1 MAVAEKE
8 VSLEHRFLE
17 EQSLVSSNYFPN
29 PEASSVWLSQE
40 TVPYHR
46 SDGVAMLLTY
56 DIYSCLF
63 GPGKKIYQLR
73 YQSNLIPLP

>member
-1 MAVAEKE
+1 MVVAEKE

-17 EQSLVSSNYFPN
+17 EQSLVPPHDSLNPNLSS
-29 PEASSVWLSQE
+29 SWLGQE

-56 DIYSCLF
+56 DIYSYPFDL
-63 GPGKKIYQLR
+63 GKEIYQLR
-73 YQSNLIPLP
+73 YQSNLVPSP